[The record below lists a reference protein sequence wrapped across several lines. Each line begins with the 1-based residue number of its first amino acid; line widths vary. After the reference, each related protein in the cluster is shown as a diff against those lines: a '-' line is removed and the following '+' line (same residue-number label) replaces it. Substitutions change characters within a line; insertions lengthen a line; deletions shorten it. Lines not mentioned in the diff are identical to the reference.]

1 MRLLILAPAS
11 ILLAACGSNVPPMP
25 EEERRATHAAPGTQ
39 RPAPTGN
46 QDRDFARM
54 MIAHHQGAIDMAR
67 TQLARGSDPGLRKL
81 AGEIIADQEREIRM
95 LNAYLEANGG
105 R

>member
-1 MRLLILAPAS
+1 LPTT
-11 ILLAACGSNVPPMP
+11 
-25 EEERRATHAAPGTQ
+25 RARSTW
-39 RPAPTGN
+39 
-46 QDRDFARM
+46 
-54 MIAHHQGAIDMAR
+54 R